1 MLVRADADELFN
13 LEGNKLDDYA
23 AEAYRNARREDFQD
37 CFAEDV
43 SSISSAST
51 ATPVSMRYIKKNTNN
66 VSTRL
71 EKQGQPT

>member
-1 MLVRADADELFN
+1 MLVRADADKLFN
-13 LEGNKLDDYA
+13 LEGNKRDDYA

-51 ATPVSMRYIKKNTNN
+51 ATPVSMRYIKNTNN
-66 VSTRL
+66 VLTSL

>member
-1 MLVRADADELFN
+1 MLVRADAEELFN
-13 LEGNKLDDYA
+13 LEGHKLDDYA

-51 ATPVSMRYIKKNTNN
+51 ATPVSMRYIKNTNN

>member
-1 MLVRADADELFN
+1 MPVRADASELFD
-13 LEGNKLDDYA
+13 LDGNKLDDYA
-23 AEAYRNARREDFQD
+23 AAAYRNARREDFAE
-37 CFAEDV
+37 CFAEDA

-66 VSTRL
+66 VLTSL